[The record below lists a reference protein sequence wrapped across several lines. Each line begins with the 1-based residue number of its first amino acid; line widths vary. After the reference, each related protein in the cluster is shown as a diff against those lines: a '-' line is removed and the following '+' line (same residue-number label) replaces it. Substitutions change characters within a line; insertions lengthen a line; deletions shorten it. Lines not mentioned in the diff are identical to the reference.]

1 MNDDFT
7 IRLAGI
13 LAITGA
19 LLCAVSDLL
28 LMCGPIS
35 GEEVSLALLASIP
48 YESTLIGAILGVAV
62 IPLWLF
68 VLIPLY
74 HALKPAGKR
83 FTIPVV
89 LLFAYNMVASAV
101 YHGAYAFY
109 GAGYHALAKAEGDML
124 IVLTEMMDRF
134 MAFRSGL
141 LYITMIP
148 LILGSIWFIIAV
160 LFRTTHYK
168 RWMVIFTPFPL
179 MLPLVLLARQLPAPI
194 GGFIIPPAGS
204 IVYMIFFT
212 LTTIITWENGKKHE
226 EIKDN
231 VKYMKKTN

>member
-74 HALKPAGKR
+74 DALKPAGKK
-83 FTIPVV
+83 FAIPVV
-89 LLFAYNMVASAV
+89 LLFAYNMVASTV

-109 GAGYHALAKAEGDML
+109 GASYHALAEAEGDML

-179 MLPLVLLARQLPAPI
+179 MLPLLFLIRQLPAPI

-204 IVYMIFFT
+204 VLYMIFFA
-212 LTTIITWENGKKHE
+212 LITIVTWKNGKKHE
-226 EIKDN
+226 GIKDN
-231 VKYMKKTN
+231 GKYMKKTK